1 MKKHKLFH
9 NYSVNT
15 LFPIIKTYLH
25 TREYRSI
32 LQLNIPEII
41 GENYSEVIWALQ
53 NKIKPL
59 VKKIRYSKIYLPK
72 LYINRRYF
80 RN

>member
-41 GENYSEVIWALQ
+41 GENYSEVI
-53 NKIKPL
+53 
-59 VKKIRYSKIYLPK
+59 
-72 LYINRRYF
+72 
-80 RN
+80 